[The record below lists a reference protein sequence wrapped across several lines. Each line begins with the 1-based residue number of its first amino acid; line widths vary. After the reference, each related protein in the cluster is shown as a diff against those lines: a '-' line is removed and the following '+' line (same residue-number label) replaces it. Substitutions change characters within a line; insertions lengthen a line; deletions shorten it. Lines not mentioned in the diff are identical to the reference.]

1 MDAAELVKISFDED
15 RIGLRRVTANDR
27 EFLLEV
33 YASGREI
40 ELSMFPWTETQKR
53 EFVEHQFDAQTAY
66 YLEKFPVATHDL
78 ILFEGEPV
86 GRVYVNRGD
95 DLISI
100 LDLAVLTRWRKR
112 GIGTSVITSLQ
123 KEAEETGRR
132 LGVYVE
138 NFNPSQMLFRK
149 LGFSVASEDEMNV
162 YLEWKPTGI

>member
-1 MDAAELVKISFDED
+1 MDAAELAKISVHDD
-15 RIGLRRVTANDR
+15 RLGLRRVTANDR

-33 YASGREI
+33 YASGREV

-53 EFVEHQFDAQTAY
+53 EFVAHQLDAQSAY
-66 YLEKFPVATHDL
+66 YLEKFADATHDL
-78 ILFEGEPV
+78 ILFEGEPA
-86 GRVYVNRGD
+86 GRVYVHRGE

-112 GIGTSVITSLQ
+112 GIGTSIITSLQ

-138 NFNPSQMLFRK
+138 NFNPSQRLFRK

-162 YLEWKPTGI
+162 YFEWTPTGI